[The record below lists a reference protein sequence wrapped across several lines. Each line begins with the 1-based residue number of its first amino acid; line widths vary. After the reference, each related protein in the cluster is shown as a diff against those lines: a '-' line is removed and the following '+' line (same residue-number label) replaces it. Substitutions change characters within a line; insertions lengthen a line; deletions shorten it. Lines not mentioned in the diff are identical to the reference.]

1 MKITKRQLR
10 RIIKEA
16 VETSA
21 DPYDYDPGANYNA
34 KAWEAWIRSEGG
46 TPEDLDEIA
55 RIFGA
60 PDRNSLG
67 PVVTGAGEVSLEDA
81 LDALFNIIP
90 PGALDDDDARWWI
103 EGHDLD
109 AEYTDELIK
118 NWHK

>member
-1 MKITKRQLR
+1 MKITKRHLR

-16 VETSA
+16 VETST

-46 TPEDLDEIA
+46 DPDDLDEIA

-60 PDRNSLG
+60 PDRYSLG

-81 LDALFNIIP
+81 LDALFE
-90 PGALDDDDARWWI
+90 DSYQD
-103 EGHDLD
+103 DLD
-109 AEYTDELIK
+109 YYERMHLSRDLEAEKDVEKYGA
-118 NWHK
+118 